1 MLTFREFLLVC
12 EKKSV
17 EPPNAVPGTYSEKD
31 GVTRYTLKPYEG
43 PSAPIGSAKKVN
55 KILDKQ
61 GGIGGKSMKK
71 HVKAIQKIKEDL
83 EQRRQQ
89 LRQRQIDQMK
99 SHKDKVASHQ
109 AAQRERQSAT
119 QEREQLKKEIK
130 RELQSEQHPTMKPN
144 EYNKQIAR
152 QSARWKG
159 MQIRQ
164 AHGEMEHEAGA
175 EVAAKKARLKA
186 IMSR

>member
-43 PSAPIGSAKKVN
+43 PSGPIGSAKKVN
-55 KILDKQ
+55 KMLDKQ
-61 GGIGGKSMKK
+61 GGIGGKSIKK

-89 LRQRQIDQMK
+89 LRQRQLNQIS
-99 SHKDKVASHQ
+99 SHKERVASYQ
-109 AAQRERQSAT
+109 ASQRERHNANA
-119 QEREQLKKEIK
+119 EREKLKKEIK
-130 RELQSEQHPTMKPN
+130 RELKN
-144 EYNKQIAR
+144 ER
-152 QSARWKG
+152 
-159 MQIRQ
+159 
-164 AHGEMEHEAGA
+164 
-175 EVAAKKARLKA
+175 
-186 IMSR
+186 